1 MPPLL
6 LPGLAFSSLFLP
18 ATWYCCPRPLHTRP
32 GHSFGRLRCLLNR
45 AQPRFSC
52 RISAGLARSRRQ
64 RPPRWPGS
72 LWPGEGPLRAL
83 FLRLRPRTKPR
94 TRGSGPRPLPSPF
107 NFPQLRRPAP
117 LLGSPVP
124 LLLGFLPL
132 FRRYPPPPP
141 FLCPL
146 SDCPFRPGRP
156 GGRSFHGNG
165 GGGWGPRRRGRA
177 QRQGEDGG
185 EGPGRRV
192 ALRQAPGKNAAPSRG
207 CRPGS
212 WDAGSPSKAVYSLG
226 PVCEGLGFFFFF
238 FHWKREATKTN
249 QVIFHVE
256 RPGPRRGCEGCAC
269 SQKHGGEE
277 PLAAAMKAAELV
289 DSFP

>member
-132 FRRYPPPPP
+132 FRRYPPPA
-141 FLCPL
+141 PL
-146 SDCPFRPGRP
+146 SLSPLGLPFPPRAARRPEFPWEWRRWLGPSAAGESTKAR
-156 GGRSFHGNG
+156 GGR
-165 GGGWGPRRRGRA
+165 RRRAGTQGRA
-177 QRQGEDGG
+177 PAGTGEERSAFPRLPAGLL
-185 EGPGRRV
+185 GRR
-192 ALRQAPGKNAAPSRG
+192 
-207 CRPGS
+207 
-212 WDAGSPSKAVYSLG
+212 
-226 PVCEGLGFFFFF
+226 
-238 FHWKREATKTN
+238 
-249 QVIFHVE
+249 
-256 RPGPRRGCEGCAC
+256 
-269 SQKHGGEE
+269 E
-277 PLAAAMKAAELV
+277 PLEGRLLTGTCV
-289 DSFP
+289 